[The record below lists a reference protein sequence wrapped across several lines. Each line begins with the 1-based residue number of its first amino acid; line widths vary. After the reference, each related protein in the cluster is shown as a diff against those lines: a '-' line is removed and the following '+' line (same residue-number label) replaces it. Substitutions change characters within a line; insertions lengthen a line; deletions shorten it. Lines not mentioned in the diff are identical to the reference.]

1 MERAMKKDETK
12 EAILRETIQ
21 LIREKDGDL
30 SQVTARLIAER
41 AGVSLGLINYHFGN
55 KDNLIL
61 ECTQLI
67 INDVISSFKPD
78 FGEEKADAK
87 KRLQITAFEVFETL
101 FANPAL
107 SRVSILGDLNHPEAD
122 SNTVKTMRGFMYVCG
137 DDLPDEK
144 KRRIAFL
151 LVCAMQEAFLYAD
164 CAKEYLGYD
173 FSKKSERKRFID
185 KQVELLIG

>member
-1 MERAMKKDETK
+1 MKKDETK
-12 EAILRETIQ
+12 ELILRETIQ

-30 SQVTARLIAER
+30 SKVTARLIAER
-41 AGVSLGLINYHFGN
+41 AGVSLGLINYHFSN

-61 ECTQLI
+61 ECTQMI

-78 FGEEKADAK
+78 FEGEKPDTK
-87 KRLQITAFEVFETL
+87 KRLQLTAFQVFETL
-101 FANPAL
+101 FANQAL

-122 SNTVKTMRGFMYVCG
+122 NNTAKTMRGFMYVCG

-144 KRRIAFL
+144 KRQIAFL

-164 CAKEYLGYD
+164 CSKEYLGYD
-173 FSKKSERKRFID
+173 FSNKSERKRFID
-185 KQVELLIG
+185 KQVELLIQ

>member
-87 KRLQITAFEVFETL
+87 KRLLLKCLRRSLPIRL
-101 FANPAL
+101 Y
-107 SRVSILGDLNHPEAD
+107 PE
-122 SNTVKTMRGFMYVCG
+122 Y
-137 DDLPDEK
+137 P
-144 KRRIAFL
+144 
-151 LVCAMQEAFLYAD
+151 Y
-164 CAKEYLGYD
+164 
-173 FSKKSERKRFID
+173 
-185 KQVELLIG
+185 